1 MSEPV
6 KAASNVRRLRPP
18 RRWREYL
25 TSLLVLIVLLGG
37 CELAVPALD
46 IPTFILPTPSS
57 VFEQLGSFVGS
68 PNFWNHVLTTL
79 REVILGCALGGF
91 VGFTMGVLLTQSSFL
106 EAVVTPYIVALQ
118 SIPKVALAP
127 VIVVALGYGEL
138 SKIVIAAII
147 AFFPLLV
154 NVTVGIRSAPDD
166 QIELM
171 RALRASRMQTLRW
184 VQLPS
189 AMPMIFGGLE
199 VAVVFGVVGAIVGEF
214 TGASAGLGYLIR
226 QQSFSLNQAAVFATL
241 IVLSLI
247 GLVLVSLVRLAG
259 RRMVRWH
266 RPGEMVG
273 L

>member
-1 MSEPV
+1 MTESR
-6 KAASNVRRLRPP
+6 AAGSNRLRPP

-25 TSLLVLIVLLGG
+25 VSLAVLVLLLGG
-37 CELAVPALD
+37 CEVAVPALN
-46 IPTFILPTPSS
+46 IPTYILPRPLA
-57 VFEQLGSFVGS
+57 VFEHLGSYVGS
-68 PNFWNHVLTTL
+68 PTFWNHAITTL
-79 REVILGCALGGF
+79 REVVLGCLLGGAF
-91 VGFTMGVLLTQSSFL
+91 GFTVGVLLTQSSFV
-106 EAVVTPYIVALQ
+106 ETVVTPYIVALQ
-118 SIPKVALAP
+118 SVPKVALAP

-154 NVTVGIRSAPDD
+154 NVTVGIRSAPDE
-166 QIELM
+166 QLELM
-171 RALRASRMQTLRW
+171 RSLRASRMQTLRW
-184 VQLPS
+184 VQLPA

-199 VAVVFGVVGAIVGEF
+199 VAVVFAVVGAIVGEF

-247 GLVLVSLVRLAG
+247 GLTLVTIVRFTG

-266 RPGEMVG
+266 RPGEVVG

>member
-1 MSEPV
+1 V
-6 KAASNVRRLRPP
+6 
-18 RRWREYL
+18 
-25 TSLLVLIVLLGG
+25 LVVLLGG
-37 CELAVPALD
+37 CE
-46 IPTFILPTPSS
+46 FILPSAGVPEYILPLPSS
-57 VFEQLGSFVGS
+57 VADQLVSFVSS
-68 PNFWNHVLTTL
+68 PNFWNHVVTTV
-79 REVILGCALGGF
+79 REVVLGCLLGGF
-91 VGFTMGVLLTQSSFL
+91 IGFTVGILLTQSSFL

-118 SIPKVALAP
+118 SVPKVALAP

-138 SKIVIAAII
+138 SKVVITAII

-154 NVTVGIRSAPDD
+154 NVTVGIRSAPAD
-166 QIELM
+166 QLELM

-199 VAVVFGVVGAIVGEF
+199 IAVVFGVVGAIVGEF

-247 GLVLVSLVRLAG
+247 GLVLVTLVRFAG